1 MHPWIAVWIWSMA
14 MQRAWQDS
22 LAAQVGVASNDN
34 RVAPPDAA
42 PIIVPAG
49 DYLQTEIVDQMLPAL
64 LLDRLADL
72 HWLEQEPALAV

>member
-1 MHPWIAVWIWSMA
+1 MA

-22 LAAQVGVASNDN
+22 LAAQAGVASNDN
-34 RVAPPDAA
+34 RVAPMDAA
-42 PIIVPAG
+42 PIIVPVG